1 MIKALV
7 LDFDGLILDT
17 ETPFRESWREIYA
30 EHGLTVTPEAWA
42 SLLGSSSDPPEAYEL
57 LEQHLSRSVDRKGIH
72 ARRLARELEL
82 RGTEVWLA
90 FTGSEEVDHRGI
102 KTLIARVPALRRA
115 RFIVL
120 EGGRGGSALLPC
132 GGGDDQALPAG

>member
-72 ARRLARELEL
+72 ARRLAREAPRD
-82 RGTEVWLA
+82 RGLA
-90 FTGSEEVDHRGI
+90 RLHRF
-102 KTLIARVPALRRA
+102 R
-115 RFIVL
+115 
-120 EGGRGGSALLPC
+120 GGRPPWDQNPDREGSR
-132 GGGDDQALPAG
+132 PAPGPVHRP